1 VVAAVVVAVV
11 EVVVAAA
18 ALEAEVRPENDWL
31 KHYPNYQTI
40 HKLYIIF
47 SLFVYQLLL
56 FLLHFFCPYISYL
69 FHIEYEVFVFTIHR

>member
-1 VVAAVVVAVV
+1 VVAAVVVVVVVV
-11 EVVVAAA
+11 EVVVVVVGVVVVVAA

-31 KHYPNYQTI
+31 KHYPNHQTI

-56 FLLHFFCPYISYL
+56 FLLHFFCPYITYL
-69 FHIEYEVFVFTIHR
+69 FRI